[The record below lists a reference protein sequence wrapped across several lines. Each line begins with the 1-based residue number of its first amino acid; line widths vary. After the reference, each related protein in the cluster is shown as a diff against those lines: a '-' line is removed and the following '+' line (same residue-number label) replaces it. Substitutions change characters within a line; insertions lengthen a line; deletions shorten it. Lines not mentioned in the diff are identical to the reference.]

1 LGVAISFGAVGEPE
15 MAAQVHGACDAWRG
29 RIEHLFSARDQAW
42 RDQDQARLRDALG
55 DDTFEAAYRVGN
67 ELDPVA
73 VSDLVTRAAE
83 ASEDA
88 QSTAANV

>member
-1 LGVAISFGAVGEPE
+1 
-15 MAAQVHGACDAWRG
+15 MAAQVHGACEGWRD
-29 RIEHLFSARDQAW
+29 RIGHRFAPGHQTW
-42 RDQDQARLRDALG
+42 RDQDQARLRDVLG
-55 DDTFEAAYRVGN
+55 DDGYEAAYRAGN

-88 QSTAANV
+88 RSRAANV